1 MIKRCLSGALAV
13 FLLSAPASAAVIN
26 LGFEQQLTGWTTVGD
41 VVVDNLSPHDGT
53 FSALLTAE
61 VSFNET
67 PTSLSQVFNL
77 NSGETVTFYA
87 QFTGLTS
94 GPNGLDTANVTIGA
108 PGQYSNVVASWSVPA
123 NAGPGS
129 WQTFSFTAPSAGAYE
144 FRALIDNV
152 GNAGGHSTL
161 RIDGIAPIA
170 SAVPEPST
178 WALMILG
185 FAAIGFIAHRRNRKA
200 TMIAT

>member
-26 LGFEQQLTGWTTVGD
+26 IGFEQGLTGWTPVGN
-41 VVVDNLSPHDGT
+41 VVVNNTSPYSGT
-53 FSALLTAE
+53 SSALLTTE
-61 VSFNET
+61 VAFENT
-67 PTSLSQVFNL
+67 PTSLSQIFNL
-77 NSGETVTFYA
+77 NSGETITFYA
-87 QFTGLTS
+87 QFTGLES
-94 GPNGLDTANVTIGA
+94 GPKGLDTANVTIGV
-108 PGQYSNVVASWSVPA
+108 PGQYTNVLASWDVPT
-123 NAGPGS
+123 NVGTGS
-129 WQTFSFTAPSAGAYE
+129 WQTISFTAPSTGAYE

-161 RIDGIAPIA
+161 RIDSFAPIA

-185 FAAIGFIAHRRNRKA
+185 FAAVGFIAHRRNRKVA
-200 TMIAT
+200 IAT